1 MNSNLSFLFTLPL
14 VCTVCGLPPNIG
26 TVSLCLCG
34 PCFGCVLVDFVRKE
48 RAHLGFGTFTLNL
61 NNANALDDHKWFNFV
76 VFWTESPLPE
86 LSTITT
92 TISPTSFAQEQ
103 FLLPNQRQF
112 GFDHWNLSIL
122 STFLIQSSFL
132 PESGS
137 KCFFSIAYSHST
149 ISTTITIAPNE
160 LLPTTT
166 TIPFPSSHG
175 STHTDRQVFWFG
187 WSLLLL
193 TRPQSNI
200 FL

>member
-137 KCFFSIAYSHST
+137 KCFFFNCLFSLNNLNHNNNRAQWASPDDDDDSLPFLARFYTHRQT
-149 ISTTITIAPNE
+149 G
-160 LLPTTT
+160 LLVRLV
-166 TIPFPSSHG
+166 SAL
-175 STHTDRQVFWFG
+175 THTPTV
-187 WSLLLL
+187 
-193 TRPQSNI
+193 
-200 FL
+200 